1 MEYTEQ
7 ELIELFEELAA
18 IREFD
23 GNMRRDLAEKAAYWD
38 WRKIVGNKVKV
49 PEEIKKLA
57 NKFRQD

>member
-1 MEYTEQ
+1 MEYTEA
-7 ELIELFEELAA
+7 ELIEIFEERAA
-18 IREFD
+18 IREFE
-23 GNMRRDLAEKAAYWD
+23 GGMRRDLAEKAAYWD